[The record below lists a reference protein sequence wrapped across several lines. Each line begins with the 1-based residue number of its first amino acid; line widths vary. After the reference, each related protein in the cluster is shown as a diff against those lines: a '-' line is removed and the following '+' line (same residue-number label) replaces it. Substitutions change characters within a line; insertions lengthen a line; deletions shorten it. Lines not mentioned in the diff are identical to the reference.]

1 MNSNKKPNHS
11 YCVIGLGRFGT
22 ALAETLAENGQE
34 VLVLDSSESK
44 IRDIQDKVQQALV
57 APNMDKTAMEEA
69 GVQNCDTVI
78 VAIGEN
84 VEASILTTLNV
95 IELGVNR
102 VIAKAVTAQHGRVLQ
117 KIGAEVVY
125 PERDRAVRLANALIR
140 PRAMDYLIL
149 SDEYAMSEVLLSD
162 KLDGVSIRQAD
173 LRKRFSLNIVAILRG
188 QQTIVEFTPDF
199 VLSENDYLLVVG
211 TKDNV
216 TRFEKHMG

>member
-1 MNSNKKPNHS
+1 MNNNRKPNHS

-57 APNMDKTAMEEA
+57 APYMDKASLQEA

-95 IELGVNR
+95 IELGVPR
-102 VIAKAVTAQHGRVLQ
+102 VIAKAVSAPHGRVLQ

-125 PERDRAVRLANALIR
+125 PERDRAVRLADALVR
-140 PRAMDYLIL
+140 PRALDYLIL
-149 SDEYAMSEVLLSD
+149 SDEYAISEVPLSA
-162 KLDGVSIRQAD
+162 KLSGVSIREAD
-173 LRKRFSLNIVAILRG
+173 LRGRFGLNIVAVIRG
-188 QQTIVEFTPDF
+188 QNTMMELDPDEI
-199 VLSENDYLLVVG
+199 LHEGDYLVVAG
-211 TKDNV
+211 TKENV
-216 TRFEKHMG
+216 NRFEKRMS